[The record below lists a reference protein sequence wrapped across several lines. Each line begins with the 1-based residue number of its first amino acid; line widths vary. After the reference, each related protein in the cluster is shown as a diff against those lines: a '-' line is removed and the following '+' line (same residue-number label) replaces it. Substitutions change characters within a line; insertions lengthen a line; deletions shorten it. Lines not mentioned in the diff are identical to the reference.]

1 MLTQVW
7 HGEIMKSSLFRG
19 LTTLIFLFVFAIGV
33 YPQTT
38 LSPPVTDIVERA
50 SAQTKAYIE
59 TFKNLLAD
67 ETKTFEVYDKNGE
80 VKKRRVVRSSFIV
93 YQFTKDRERLNE
105 YRNVVSV
112 DGKPVGNADKR
123 AQDFFEQIQN
133 VESSQIELRKLQDE
147 SLRYD
152 QDLAITGL
160 TLFQSLA
167 LDQALRPYFAY
178 KLEGEENL
186 NEHPVFVVS
195 YLQTRESPDI
205 RVNAGDSRPPGRNA
219 QDYDI
224 DSDKD
229 VPLNGRL
236 RGRLWIDTQTFQV
249 WKEHRELTVQPEGF
263 DRPAAVIEN
272 EFEYQPSEFGI
283 LTPRLISHTQYRVRV
298 KDRQVVKEAKVTFE
312 YSKFSKPD
320 VEVKSGEIKQP

>member
-1 MLTQVW
+1 MLKQVSR
-7 HGEIMKSSLFRG
+7 GEIMKSL
-19 LTTLIFLFVFAIGV
+19 LLKALPTLLIMVMPAIDV

-38 LSPPVTDIVERA
+38 ASPTVTDIIERA

-67 ETKTFEVYDKNGE
+67 ETKTFEIYDKNGE

-123 AQDFFEQIQN
+123 AQDFFEQIQK
-133 VESSQIELRKLQDE
+133 VENSQVELRKLQDE

-167 LDQALRPYFAY
+167 LDPGLRPYFVY
-178 KLEGEENL
+178 RLEGEEDL
-186 NEHPVFVVS
+186 NGQRVFVVS
-195 YLQTRESPDI
+195 YLQTRETPDI
-205 RVNAGDSRPPGRNA
+205 RVNGDSRPLGRIS

-229 VPLNGRL
+229 IPLNGRL
-236 RGRLWIDTQTFQV
+236 RGRLWIDSQTFQV

-263 DRPAAVIEN
+263 ERPTAVIEN
-272 EFEYQPSEFGI
+272 EFEYQPSVFGI

-298 KDRQVVKEAKVTFE
+298 KDGQVVKEAKVTFE